1 MKAFSINRFKNYNP
15 TCMLSNSQTLKPSN
29 PPTPKPSHSINCN
42 GRLVN
47 LTIPKIMGILNL
59 TPDSFSDGGKFNN
72 EKSALNHAEK
82 LLKEGAELID
92 IGPQSTRP
100 NAEFLSSEEE
110 VVRIGNVISLM
121 KKEFPETLISL
132 DTFYAETVKFGFN
145 EGIDIVNDISGG
157 QYDEKMFDTVTET
170 KLPYILMHI
179 NPSYETMHDK
189 IKFADI
195 TLSVNQYFSEKTNLL
210 LQKGVNDIILD
221 PGFGFGKA
229 VEDQMKMIDEVE
241 ILGFGKFPLLI
252 GISRKSF
259 IYKPLGKSPLDINEE
274 TQKLHMKV
282 LKQGA
287 KILRV
292 HDVAEAKKTLDE
304 FLK

>member
-1 MKAFSINRFKNYNP
+1 
-15 TCMLSNSQTLKPSN
+15 MLSNSQTLKSF
-29 PPTPKPSHSINCN
+29 HSINCN
-42 GRLVN
+42 GQLVD
-47 LTIPKIMGILNL
+47 LSVPKIMGILNL

-72 EKSALNHAEK
+72 EKSALEHAEK
-82 LLKEGAELID
+82 LINDGASIID

-100 NAEFLSSEEE
+100 NAEFLDGDEEIR
-110 VVRIGNVISLM
+110 RIGNIISSV

-157 QYDEKMFDTVTET
+157 QFDDDMFDAVAET

-179 NPSYETMHDK
+179 NPSYKTMHEK
-189 IKFADI
+189 TSFADI
-195 TLSVNQYFSEKTNLL
+195 TLSVNQYFSKKTDELL
-210 LQKGVNDIILD
+210 KKGIKDIILD
-221 PGFGFGKA
+221 PGFGFGKT

-241 ILGFGKFPLLI
+241 FFDFGNFPLLI

-259 IYKPLGKSPLDINEE
+259 IYKPLGKSALEINEE

-292 HDVAEAKKTLDE
+292 HDVAEARKTIDD